1 MRLRGARPIWM
12 GLAASALLHVGLLA
26 TGTLDW
32 PLAQLAIA
40 PPPIEI
46 RLQAPAPLPVALPQ
60 PRPQPQAAVTPAVR
74 PPLRATPPAKP
85 AHEQAAHEEAA
96 AAPEAPAIAAEAAA
110 PAVPLSPPAD
120 EAPPAAEAADPAE
133 AQPASPNPL
142 PHRIDIEYRLSVG
155 PASGR
160 QTVVWINEGDR
171 YTLTS
176 VTTATGLTRLFYAGS
191 FVQSSR
197 GLITPRGLQ
206 PEAFWDQRGD
216 KHSSARFDA
225 ARVTLTPDQGAPRH
239 FTYEGEVQDLLSLL
253 FQLALTAPAPQG
265 QLGYTVFNGKKLR
278 RYVYEVRGEEM
289 LETALGRL
297 RTLHLVRMGRDAER
311 FEAWLAIDKYYLPV
325 RVLRTEES
333 GVEGELALSSIA
345 VTE

>member
-1 MRLRGARPIWM
+1 M
-12 GLAASALLHVGLLA
+12 GLAASALLHLLA
-26 TGTLDW
+26 TGALDW
-32 PLAQLAIA
+32 PLAQVAIA

-46 RLQAPAPLPVALPQ
+46 QLQAPAPRPVALPQ
-60 PRPQPQAAVTPAVR
+60 PRPQPQAVAVAVAVATPAVR
-74 PPLRATPPAKP
+74 PARRATPPAKP
-85 AHEQAAHEEAA
+85 AHEEPAHEEP
-96 AAPEAPAIAAEAAA
+96 AAPESPAIPAEAAA
-110 PAVPLSPPAD
+110 PAVEAEAVPPSPPAD
-120 EAPPAAEAADPAE
+120 EAATEPAE
-133 AQPASPNPL
+133 APPARPNPL

-176 VTTATGLTRLFYAGS
+176 VAAATGLTRLFYAGS
-191 FVQSSR
+191 FVQTSR
-197 GLITPRGLQ
+197 GHITPRGLQ

-225 ARVTLTPDQGAPRH
+225 ARGAITLTPDQGAPRQ
-239 FTYEGEVQDLLSLL
+239 FAYEGEVQDLLSLL
-253 FQLALTAPAPQG
+253 FQLALTAPAPDG

-297 RTLHLVRMGRDAER
+297 RTLHLVRVGRDAER
-311 FEAWLAIDKYYLPV
+311 FEAWLAVDKYYLPV
-325 RVLRTEES
+325 RVVRAEES